1 MFAPLTRAPHL
12 LLAPSTGRYSVR
24 LFRFMELVARP
35 FEGRLT
41 TLMMKFS
48 GNSGMPCPA
57 IEEGRN
63 GNVAGR
69 SPKLT
74 HWEPDKEK
82 CY

>member
-1 MFAPLTRAPHL
+1 
-12 LLAPSTGRYSVR
+12 
-24 LFRFMELVARP
+24 
-35 FEGRLT
+35 
-41 TLMMKFS
+41 MKFS

-57 IEEGRN
+57 KEEGRN

-74 HWEPDKEK
+74 LWEPDKEK